1 MTSFQL
7 IPEQSRVRIDGSSS
21 VHSIHAESVGLTGE
35 IDVVLTSRGLKS
47 GSVANGWVEI
57 EVAHLRASNPLV
69 EAETKRRIDAKRFP
83 TIRGTI
89 ADAAVTS
96 PTTAVASGE
105 IGAITFRGV
114 TAPVEGEL
122 LIERDGDNLHI
133 TGSQTFDIRNWGLQ
147 PPKMLLLKVSPMITV
162 TIDALASPA

>member
-35 IDVVLTSRGLKS
+35 IKVVLTSRGLKS
-47 GSVANGWVEI
+47 GSAANGWVEI

-83 TIRGTI
+83 SIRGTI

-96 PTTAVASGE
+96 PTPAVSSGQIRALLC
-105 IGAITFRGV
+105 IGADT
-114 TAPVEGEL
+114 PVESYSV
-122 LIERDGDNLHI
+122 R
-133 TGSQTFDIRNWGLQ
+133 
-147 PPKMLLLKVSPMITV
+147 
-162 TIDALASPA
+162 DALALVSLLQSSHSTVLDYSS